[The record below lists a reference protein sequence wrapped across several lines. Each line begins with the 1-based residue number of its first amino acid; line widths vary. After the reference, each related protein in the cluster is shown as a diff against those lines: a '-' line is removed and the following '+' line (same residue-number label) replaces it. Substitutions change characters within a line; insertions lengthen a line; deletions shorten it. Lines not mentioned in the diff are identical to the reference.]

1 MDEPSIAES
10 LSWMKNLRW
19 FVVLLTLV
27 VLTATGAVAAHAQ
40 GPAPTVTPPG
50 VSPTAPP
57 VTATTP
63 LGTLPIPGASE
74 LDKVYAIVQKVSDLL
89 QGKVTPNP
97 DALFDQ
103 SRQSATDLIRDQ
115 GAGIFFL
122 DFADPNLGINQFAA
136 SVASTLLMLTPL
148 YVVAYVIMLVYSV
161 YKEKPLP
168 NPILYALLVIAVMV
182 FLAAFAVIARGMSDV
197 GRALAV
203 ALSGG
208 GDAAFFERATL
219 LDQVQRVLLN
229 LQNNGGLLSILAL
242 VVSIVLFLIVLAQ
255 LVYRGIALILL
266 RLLSVLVV
274 PFSVL
279 LEGTR
284 PRAAGRVISG
294 FFESWLDLVTKVAL
308 LLIVIALA
316 ASQGLANFTW
326 LVLPAGLLLVVLS
339 WKFFSIPFVMVRD
352 AAGNAW
358 NGMVPANAGDYG
370 AAAMPSSAEASRAR
384 EIDEA
389 RRRMLQD

>member
-1 MDEPSIAES
+1 MIRRKMGVGRISQIWVCAIA
-10 LSWMKNLRW
+10 L
-19 FVVLLTLV
+19 VLFLGMS
-27 VLTATGAVAAHAQ
+27 AAVAHAQ
-40 GPAPTVTPPG
+40 DPTPTPPPVPAAPPG
-50 VSPTAPP
+50 VQ
-57 VTATTP
+57 V
-63 LGTLPIPGASE
+63 PGVNE
-74 LDKVYAIVQKVSDLL
+74 LDKVYAIVQMVSDLA

-97 DALFDQ
+97 DRLFEQ
-103 SRQSATDLIRDQ
+103 SKQSATDLLSQQ

-136 SVASTLLMLTPL
+136 RTAGLLLALTPL
-148 YVVAYVIMLVYSV
+148 YVLAYVVMLVYSV
-161 YKEKPLP
+161 YRERPIP
-168 NPILYALLVIAVMV
+168 NPILYALLVIAVMG

-197 GRALAV
+197 GRAAAI

-208 GDAAFFERATL
+208 GDEAFFARATL
-219 LDQVQRVLLN
+219 LDQVVRVLTN
-229 LQNNGGLLSILAL
+229 LQHNNGLLAL
-242 VVSIVLFLIVLAQ
+242 IALLASIVLFLITLLQ

-266 RLLSVLVV
+266 RLLSVLVI

-284 PRAAGRVISG
+284 PRAAGRIVSG
-294 FFESWLDLVTKVAL
+294 FFESWFDLVTKVAV

-316 ASQGLANFTW
+316 ASDGLSDYTW

-352 AAGNAW
+352 AAGRAW
-358 NGMVPANAGDYG
+358 GGMVPAASDSG
-370 AAAMPSSAEASRAR
+370 AASLPASAEAMRAR

-389 RRRMLQD
+389 RRRMLEE